1 MPQKEQAH
9 FKGAIRDKFNPYITE
24 LLYEYR
30 GITYFVTSYKNGYSE
45 TLVSQHKEAQ
55 EKNR

>member
-1 MPQKEQAH
+1 MSQKEQAH
-9 FKGAIRDKFNPYITE
+9 FKGAIRDKYNPYITE
-24 LLYEYR
+24 LQYEYR

-55 EKNR
+55 EK